1 MRVVKTPAQSLSVR
15 GLSRQVAVALLSWLL
30 GSGCTQTTA
39 EDPLASDPD
48 AVAKGQA
55 LYVEHCSVCHGTS
68 GQGVSAPALLPSTQ
82 SESSLREIITQR
94 MPPGS
99 PGRCSGS
106 CAQYVTAYIK
116 ADMKAG
122 SPTCGE
128 RSLGVRR
135 LRLLTRKEYQ
145 NTIMD
150 LLPQRSGTCVAPV
163 FSYDPMG
170 KTLRSVHV
178 AGSFNNWPA
187 TLALG
192 GWPLT
197 YSATEKR
204 WKLERV
210 LDPGSYSYK
219 FVLDE
224 KDWVTDP
231 GNPRTMPDGF
241 GGQNSLLTVTCKPGA
256 TQLDLTA
263 DLPPDAR
270 PEGYGFDNHSDG
282 RLVSSSH
289 LEGFRKGAEIAAKQI
304 TDQLSTVLPCDPNGG
319 RAAACAEQFLQTFG
333 LRAFR
338 RPLRSSEL
346 SRYQALIVSQ
356 KTFAEGISAAV
367 QALLTSPHFLYRSE
381 LGEPQPDGTYKLTAY
396 EVASA
401 LSYLFWGSMP
411 DEQLFAAAARDDL
424 RTPEQVKEQAQRL
437 LSSPRSRTV
446 LGSFAL
452 AYLGAEDILTTNKST
467 VLYPDFSTA
476 LRSAM
481 AEETQRFFAHVALDG
496 SGRFEELFTADYS
509 FVNADLARLYGMS
522 GVSASTHAKQSY
534 GSVQRAG
541 WLGHG
546 SVLGSYAHSD
556 QSSPIRRGL
565 FVRRQLLCE
574 ELPPPPPNAG
584 GVPQVDP
591 KATTRERFRQH
602 TSVAFCKS
610 CHQYIDDVGFG
621 FERFDAIGKWRESEN
636 GQPIDSLGDLNDRE
650 ALGSL
655 THAQYGSLKEL
666 GQLLAESERA
676 RYCFVRK
683 TLRYVQ
689 GAQEDVGQHF
699 CSLWRLQNRFRD
711 SGHRMQELLL
721 AITESEGFLLRAAAA
736 PTQEGVSR

>member
-1 MRVVKTPAQSLSVR
+1 VKTPAQSLSVR
-15 GLSRQVAVALLSWLL
+15 GLSRNLVVALVSFSF
-30 GSGCTQTTA
+30 GSSCVQTTA
-39 EDPLASDPD
+39 EDPMTADPD
-48 AVAKGQA
+48 AVSKGQA

-82 SESSLREIITQR
+82 SAESLRQIITER

-99 PGRCSGS
+99 PGRCGDS
-106 CAQYVTAYIK
+106 CAKYVTAYLK

-122 SPTCGE
+122 SPTCAE

-145 NTIMD
+145 NTITD
-150 LLPQRSGTCVAPV
+150 LLPPRSTSCTAPV
-163 FSYDPMG
+163 FSFDPQG

-178 AGSFNNWPA
+178 AGSFNGWPG
-187 TLALG
+187 TLAAG

-204 WKLERV
+204 WKLTRV

-224 KDWVTDP
+224 KDWVTDSS
-231 GNPRTMPDGF
+231 NPRTMPDGF
-241 GGQNSLLTVTCKPGA
+241 GGQNSVLTVTCKPGGEP
-256 TQLDLTA
+256 LDLTA

-270 PEGYGFDNHSDG
+270 PEGYGFDNHSDA
-282 RLVSSSH
+282 RLVSTSH

-304 TDQLSTVLPCDPNGG
+304 TDQLSSVLPCDPSGG
-319 RAAACAEQFLQTFG
+319 RLGVCAEQFLQTFG

-338 RPLRSSEL
+338 RPRRHSEL
-346 SRYQALIVSQ
+346 SRYTALITSQ

-367 QALLTSPHFLYRSE
+367 QALLTSPYFLYRSE
-381 LGEPQPDGTYKLTAY
+381 LGELQSDGTYKLTGY
-396 EVASA
+396 EAASA
-401 LSYLFWGSMP
+401 LSYLLWGTMP
-411 DEQLFAAAARDDL
+411 DDQLFAAAARGEL
-424 RTPEQVKEQAQRL
+424 LTPEQVREQAQRL
-437 LSSPRSRTV
+437 LASPRSRSV
-446 LGSFAL
+446 IGAYGLS
-452 AYLGAEDILTTNKST
+452 YLGAEDILTTNKST
-467 VLYPDFSTA
+467 ALYPGFSES
-476 LRSAM
+476 LRRAM
-481 AEETQRFFAHVALDG
+481 AEETQRFVSHVVFDGTGRLD
-496 SGRFEELFTADYS
+496 ELFSADYS
-509 FVNADLARLYGMS
+509 FVNAELGTLYAMS
-522 GVSASTHAKQSY
+522 GVSGSALGKQSY
-534 GSVQRAG
+534 GSTPRAG

-591 KATTRERFRQH
+591 NATTRERFRQH
-602 TSVAFCKS
+602 TSVPFCKS

-621 FERFDAIGKWRESEN
+621 FERFDAIGRWRESEN
-636 GQPIDSLGDLNDRE
+636 GQPIDSVGDLNDRE

-655 THAQYGSLKEL
+655 THAQYGSLKAL

-676 RYCFVRK
+676 RMCFVRK
-683 TLRYVQ
+683 TLRYSQ
-689 GAQEDVGQHF
+689 GTQEDVGEHF
-699 CSLWRLQNRFRD
+699 CTLWRLQNRFRD
-711 SGHRMQELLL
+711 SGYRIQDLLL
-721 AITESEGFLLRAAAA
+721 AIVEREGFLLRAAS
-736 PTQEGVSR
+736 PSEQQGESR